1 MDGQGDVGLRLEQ
14 RGAARWLFLD
24 RPQRRNALTVG
35 LVAALADA
43 VADLDP
49 EQTRAVV
56 ITGSPPCFCSGGD
69 LTDLGTVAE
78 GGALA
83 VSEVIYG
90 QFHRLVAA
98 IAAAPVPVVAAINGA
113 ALGAGLDLA
122 LTCDLRYATPDST
135 FASSWVNLAL
145 VPGMGGAHLLTRAIG
160 PARAAEVALLGETFG
175 AGEALG
181 WGLLNGVVPAPQLD
195 DKVAEVTDRIAGLS
209 ATAIARTKAALRRA
223 RDAGLAEELATLGAV
238 QGGLLT
244 GPDFRAAT
252 ERYRR

>member
-1 MDGQGDVGLRLEQ
+1 MDGQGDVGFRREQ
-14 RGAARWLFLD
+14 RGAAQWLFLD

-43 VADLDP
+43 IGDLDLG
-49 EQTRAVV
+49 QTRAVV
-56 ITGSPPCFCSGGD
+56 ITGSSPGFCSGGD
-69 LTDLGTVAE
+69 LTDLGAVAE
-78 GGALA
+78 RGALA
-83 VSEVIYG
+83 VSDMIYG

-98 IAAAPVPVVAAINGA
+98 IAGAPVPVVAAINGS

-135 FASSWVNLAL
+135 FASSWINLAL

-160 PARAAEVALLGETFG
+160 PARAAEVALLGQPFG
-175 AGEALG
+175 VDDALR
-181 WGLLNGVVPAPQLD
+181 WGLLNGVVPADELD
-195 DKVAEVTDRIAGLS
+195 ATIAAVTDRIAGLS
-209 ATAIARTKAALRRA
+209 ATAVARTKAALRRA